1 MFVDFKKKLMIGW
14 YFILNVID
22 VSELLFFNVSFLGM
36 KNKGD
41 FLFFSCRCL
50 KEWKKNNVF
59 INIIGFL

>member
-1 MFVDFKKKLMIGW
+1 MIGW

-36 KNKGD
+36 KNKDD